1 MHAYLTQ
8 GKKTDH
14 LSWKENN
21 LEKSTAVK
29 TTENSIENYLQ
40 FLTDGC

>member
-1 MHAYLTQ
+1 MHEYLTQ

-14 LSWKENN
+14 LSWKEN

-29 TTENSIENYLQ
+29 TTENSVEIYLQ
-40 FLTDGC
+40 FLTEDC